1 MLSAI
6 WAQHMHTCDCLCPQ
20 LRPPQ
25 DADHD
30 PLIFSAVNC
39 RMLKMM
45 GMEPGGE
52 FKVALEEADAC
63 GARWVINSEGI
74 LLWLARLQLL
84 PACLTP

>member
-1 MLSAI
+1 
-6 WAQHMHTCDCLCPQ
+6 
-20 LRPPQ
+20 
-25 DADHD
+25 
-30 PLIFSAVNC
+30 
-39 RMLKMM
+39 MLKMM